1 MITKRGDTED
11 VDHAEIVALKM
22 GKRSKISVSFFLS
35 KMDGNG
41 TKTYADIVK
50 DG

>member
-22 GKRSKISVSFFLS
+22 GKRSKISVSFLS
-35 KMDGNG
+35 KMDGDG